1 MAIHYGKT
9 MPIFSRIDI
18 LNYSVTLLNI
28 NKPEGKNKVILK
40 FIVLL
45 LTAKVSRK
53 YKVIPQ
59 GK

>member
-1 MAIHYGKT
+1 
-9 MPIFSRIDI
+9 MPTFSRITI
-18 LNYSVTLLNI
+18 LKHPVTLLNI
-28 NKPEGKNKVILK
+28 KTTKGKNKMILK

-53 YKVIPQ
+53 YKTIPQ

>member
-1 MAIHYGKT
+1 

-18 LNYSVTLLNI
+18 SKYPVTLLNI
-28 NKPEGKNKVILK
+28 KKPKGKNKMILK